1 MFDRFIAHRKIY
13 IFFLL
18 LLVFGISTGK
28 FLMSVGTI
36 GISFNWLVE
45 GNYKE
50 KYNRLRNLKWAPII
64 LAGGYIIHL
73 LWLFNTSEFDYAY
86 KDLLKKLPLFAIPIS
101 SLFE

>member
-1 MFDRFIAHRKIY
+1 MFERFIAHRKIY

-50 KYNRLRNLKWAPII
+50 KYNRTII
-64 LAGGYIIHL
+64 IF
-73 LWLFNTSEFDYAY
+73 LFIKTFTLSVKNQV
-86 KDLLKKLPLFAIPIS
+86 
-101 SLFE
+101 